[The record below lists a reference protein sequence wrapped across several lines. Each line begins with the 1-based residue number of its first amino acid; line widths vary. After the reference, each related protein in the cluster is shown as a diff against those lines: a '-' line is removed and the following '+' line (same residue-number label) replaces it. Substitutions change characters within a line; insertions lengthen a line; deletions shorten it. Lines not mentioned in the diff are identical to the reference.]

1 MITLQMA
8 ETSARPN
15 HMHLEDTVLN
25 ILHDLV
31 STYASMDDVKNSAER
46 IYKEFINVSNV
57 VKKTLKSCGN

>member
-8 ETSARPN
+8 ETSDRPN
-15 HMHLEDTVLN
+15 HMQLEDTVLN

-57 VKKTLKSCGN
+57 VKETLKSCGN

>member
-1 MITLQMA
+1 MA
-8 ETSARPN
+8 ETSDRPN
-15 HMHLEDTVLN
+15 HMQLEDTVLN

-57 VKKTLKSCGN
+57 VKETLKSCGN